1 MGRGKGRG
9 GGGCGCGREGR
20 KGGARKGLGYIN
32 PTATSRTL
40 SRSAKSVKSSQ
51 AFWVR
56 ALRLEGRRV
65 CWASSRRGIVVVV
78 VVVVVVGWVCIV
90 KSDWRLFLIFIQ
102 CNAKISDACS
112 FEDFPHAGQN
122 IDFRVMDR
130 VAVLH

>member
-1 MGRGKGRG
+1 MGRGKGRGG

-65 CWASSRRGIVVVV
+65 CCASSRRGIVV